1 MRHNKRYT
9 LLYPRYYYAA
19 KTITVC
25 IFILLLQNIS
35 RAQDVGSFGSQKP
48 FAINGSVQLRGI
60 YYTATGIPGDRTP
73 FSYIFSGSP
82 TINIYGF
89 SAPFNFTLSEQQRS
103 FRQPFNQFGM
113 SPHYKW
119 ITVHLGYRSITF
131 SPYTLAGYT
140 MFGAGVE
147 LTPGKFRFG
156 FMYGKLA
163 SATTLDTTTQSLVPF
178 SFSRKA
184 YALRIGVGND
194 RTYFDISY
202 LRAKDDDASVP
213 YKTYDTSLNITPAAN
228 TVVGISTRINFL
240 KRMFIQANLAGS
252 IYTRD
257 INSPI
262 SLDTFNNSLFKLA
275 KKFAV
280 VNASSSF
287 STAGDAAIG
296 YKAKNYGLKLQYT
309 RIDPDFE
316 SMGAYFFNNDLESY
330 TIAPSFRLFKNK
342 LRFSGSIGFQHDNV
356 KSQKQATASKTIGN
370 ANLSV
375 DFTSRFGLDVAYTNF
390 SNNQQPKTIRFA
402 DSLKIAQTTQ
412 NMSFSPRY
420 VYINTKSSHT
430 IIASVNFMKLND
442 YNNYFAQ
449 NAVSRNINFSQY
461 FINYTYGIIASQ
473 LSLSFNVSSTKM
485 DAAGTTDQNN
495 GGTVSITKS
504 LFKST
509 LSLSGSAGYFLDKR
523 DDGNSNLV
531 NLSAN
536 VQYTFYKRHGLN
548 FLMYYTN
555 NKPKNIA
562 SVMPGFKEL
571 RMEMGYAYNF

>member
-1 MRHNKRYT
+1 MRPTKKCK
-9 LLYPRYYYAA
+9 LLYPWQ
-19 KTITVC
+19 
-25 IFILLLQNIS
+25 IFYIAVAYLAILLPGTGK
-35 RAQDVGSFGSQKP
+35 AQDIGSLGTQKP
-48 FAINGSVQLRGI
+48 FAITGGVQLRGV
-60 YYTATGIPGDRTP
+60 YYTSTGIPADRSP
-73 FSYIFSGSP
+73 YSYIFSGSP
-82 TINIYGF
+82 TISIYGL
-89 SAPFNFTLSEQQRS
+89 SIPFNFSISEQQRS
-103 FRQPFNQFGM
+103 FRQPFNQFGI

-119 ITVHLGYRSITF
+119 ITVHLGYRSVTF

-147 LTPGKFRFG
+147 LNPGKFRFG

-184 YALRIGVGND
+184 YAARIGVGTD

-202 LRAKDDDASVP
+202 LKAQDDDASVP
-213 YKTYDTSLNITPAAN
+213 YKTYDSSLDITPAAN
-228 TVVGISTRINFL
+228 TVIGVSTRISLF
-240 KRMFIQANLAGS
+240 KKFFIQGNVAGS

-262 SLDTFNNSLFKLA
+262 TLDSFNNNLFKLA
-275 KKFAV
+275 KKFAI
-280 VNASSSF
+280 VNASSDF
-287 STAGDAAIG
+287 NTAADAAVG
-296 YKAKNYGLKLQYT
+296 YKTRNWGLKLQYN
-309 RIDPDFE
+309 RIDPNFQ

-330 TIAPSFRLFKNK
+330 SIAPNFRAFKNK
-342 LRFSGSIGFQHDNV
+342 LRFTGSIGFQHDNV
-356 KSQKQATASKTIGN
+356 KGQKQATSSKTIGN

-375 DFTSRFGLDVAYTNF
+375 DFTSHLGLDVNYTNF

-412 NMSFSPRY
+412 NLSFTPRY
-420 VYINTKSSHT
+420 IFTNTKVSHT
-430 IIASVNFMKLND
+430 IIASASFMKLND

-485 DAAGTTDQNN
+485 EAAGTTDNNN
-495 GGTVSITKS
+495 GGTLSITKS

-509 LSLSGSAGYFLDKR
+509 LSLNGSAGYFFDAR
-523 DDGNSNLV
+523 DDGNSNIV
-531 NLSAN
+531 NLSGN
-536 VQYTFYKRHGLN
+536 ITYTFFKRHNLN
-548 FLMYYTN
+548 LLLYYTN
-555 NKPKNIA
+555 NKPKNITT
-562 SVMPGFKEL
+562 VLPGFTETRVEL
-571 RMEMGYAYNF
+571 GYGYNF